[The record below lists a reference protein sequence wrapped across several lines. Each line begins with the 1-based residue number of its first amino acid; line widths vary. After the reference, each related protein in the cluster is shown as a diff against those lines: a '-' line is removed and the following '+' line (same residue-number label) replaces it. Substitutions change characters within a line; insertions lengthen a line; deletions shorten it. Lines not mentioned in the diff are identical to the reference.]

1 MKLIFNTFLV
11 LFILFIS
18 GWNTKR
24 LTIKALQ
31 PSKIENEKIHTIR
44 IDRFYRDDVNQTESI
59 TNKIANKIVDNQ
71 RVFEVKY
78 NDFGTDAVL
87 TGDVLNSSLNTY
99 VYYRTEI
106 DYSRCRF
113 YRYDERNKTRE
124 CIEYQIRSI
133 PCEKREYNVTT
144 SIKLI
149 KPITN
154 ALIFSKTYDKS
165 SFDDMCYDRHPYYPF
180 YPDSRDK
187 FRVNTQ
193 IANDISS
200 DILDDISPH
209 YVYYDIEI
217 IDELDKDTLT
227 FSKEQEK
234 KFEKVVELIVTKN
247 LDLAK
252 IELENLDKEFK
263 QKSFEVI
270 YNLALIN
277 EAYNQLKIANE
288 LYNEAKMLTLNTK
301 YLDLANYGISR
312 TSRNLEQKI
321 KAKSQLP

>member
-18 GWNTKR
+18 GCSSKR

-165 SFDDMCYDRHPYYPF
+165 SFEDICFDHHTYRTF
-180 YPDSRDK
+180 PDK
-187 FRVNTQ
+187 YRVNSQ
-193 IANDISS
+193 IADDIAS
-200 DILDDISPH
+200 DVLDDISPH

-217 IDELDKDTLT
+217 IEELDSDTLV

-234 KFEKVVELIVTKN
+234 RFEKIVELINAKN

-252 IELENLDKEFK
+252 IELEKLDNEFAG
-263 QKSFEVI
+263 KSFEVV
-270 YNLALIN
+270 YNLALIH
-277 EAYNQLKIANE
+277 EAYNQLQVANQ
-288 LYNEAKMLTLNTK
+288 LYNEARGLTLNTE
-301 YLDLANYGISR
+301 YLELVNFGISR
-312 TSRNLEQKI
+312 TSRNLEEKI